1 MEHDTYRQWLDLEVE
16 GELPEDLSGRLAE
29 HLAACRGCRA
39 DRRRLV
45 ALRDTLG
52 TARIPVR
59 DGFHGR
65 VMASLP
71 APAWRPLRAAD
82 GRRAWRPAAALM
94 LVLSALSALLF
105 ATAGSDLAPA
115 APLAG
120 ATVAL
125 VELVGAALVT
135 GAGLLAASW
144 SGVGMVVGEMFSTSP
159 LTLAA
164 VAALLL
170 LLSLLLAGL
179 LRRPRTAEG
188 RPESGSGGRA
198 GR

>member
-29 HLAACRGCRA
+29 HLAACRDCRA

-45 ALRDTLG
+45 ALRDALG
-52 TARIPVR
+52 AARIPVR
-59 DGFHGR
+59 DAFHGR

-82 GRRAWRPAAALM
+82 GRPAWRPAAALL
-94 LVLSALSALLF
+94 LVLAALSALLF
-105 ATAGSDLAPA
+105 ATAGSDLAA

-120 ATVAL
+120 ATAAL
-125 VELVGAALVT
+125 VELVGAAMVT

-144 SGVGMVVGEMFSTSP
+144 SGVGMVVGEMFSSSP

-170 LLSLLLAGL
+170 FLSLLLAGL

-188 RPESGSGGRA
+188 RPEGGSGGRA

>member
-29 HLAACRGCRA
+29 HLAACRDCRA

-45 ALRDTLG
+45 ALRDALVAT
-52 TARIPVR
+52 RISVR
-59 DGFHGR
+59 DGFHTR

-71 APAWRPLRAAD
+71 APAWRPRRAAED
-82 GRRAWRPAAALM
+82 RRAWRPAAALL
-94 LVLSALSALLF
+94 LVLAALSALLF
-105 ATAGSDLAPA
+105 AAAGSDLAPA

-120 ATVAL
+120 ATAAL

-144 SGVGMVVGEMFSTSP
+144 SGVGMAVGEMFSTSP

-170 LLSLLLAGL
+170 LLSLLVAGF
-179 LRRPRTAEG
+179 LRRPRPRTAEERSQG
-188 RPESGSGGRA
+188 GSGR
-198 GR
+198 